1 MWKYSPLKT
10 ILILGP
16 MVFAFALA
24 MDVYMPVLPEM
35 KNVLNTSQS
44 MVQLTL
50 SLFLIVTGVG
60 QLFLGPVSDQLGR
73 FKVMIFSSLLFLVG
87 SILCAISQTIGFL
100 IFARVIQA
108 LGCCGLSVC
117 AFAIV
122 RDAFSGK
129 QSSMIYSLINAII
142 SISPIVGP
150 IIGVKLA
157 LHFPWYSAFIFLAIL
172 SAVTFFIVVFFV
184 KESLPVERRK
194 KVSLS
199 VFARYLHVTK
209 SLQFWTYSL
218 CAVSG
223 MTSFFILFSMTPY
236 IIKYLGFPISK
247 IYSMFGLAGLA
258 FLIGSLFAGGIVNI
272 FGVRKTAI
280 LGIICVFIAGTSS
293 LTIYFIYG
301 LTLWGFFTP
310 CFFATFGCA
319 LTTGTGAS
327 GSMEPFY
334 EMAGVAA
341 ALFGTLEF
349 ALSGLIGNIAMSF
362 PATSSLPIAVTMIIM
377 SVVCFVLLMTLRES
391 R

>member
-35 KNVLNTSQS
+35 QNALNTSQS
-44 MVQLTL
+44 MVQVTL

-60 QLFLGPVSDQLGR
+60 QLFLGPISDQLGR
-73 FKVMIFSSLLFLVG
+73 FKVMIFGSLLFLIG
-87 SILCAISQTIGFL
+87 SILCAVSQTIEFL

-117 AFAIV
+117 AFAVI

-142 SISPIVGP
+142 SISPIIGP

-157 LHFPWYSAFIFLAIL
+157 LHFPWYSAFIFLTIL
-172 SAVTFFIVVFFV
+172 SIVTFLIVVFFV

-194 KVSLS
+194 KMTLN
-199 VFARYLHVTK
+199 VFARYLYVAK

-258 FLIGSLFAGGIVNI
+258 FLFGSLFAGAIVNI
-272 FGVRKTAI
+272 LGVRRTAI
-280 LGIICVFIAGTSS
+280 LGVICVFVAGSSS
-293 LTIYFIYG
+293 LVIYATYG
-301 LTLWGFFTP
+301 LSLWGFFAP

-334 EMAGVAA
+334 EIAGVAA

-362 PATSSLPIAVTMIIM
+362 PATSSLPIATTMLIM
-377 SVVCFVLLMTLRES
+377 STICFILLIVLKEK
-391 R
+391 